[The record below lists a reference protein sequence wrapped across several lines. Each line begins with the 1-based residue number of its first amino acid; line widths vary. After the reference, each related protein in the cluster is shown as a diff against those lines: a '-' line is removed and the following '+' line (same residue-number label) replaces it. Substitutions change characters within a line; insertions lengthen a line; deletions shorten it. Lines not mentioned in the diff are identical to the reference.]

1 MKVGAREREMVGRC
15 ALGRGGARGREETAL
30 PDCLGGGK
38 LVGLLVYSVDD
49 PSWSKYRL
57 FVLLTPFC
65 CLFSLLSL
73 RLGRGDEIVAEWK
86 KDPKKRKDEYKISK
100 PLTQLS

>member
-38 LVGLLVYSVDD
+38 LIGLLVYSVDD

-73 RLGRGDEIVAEWK
+73 HLDGGMRSWRSGK
-86 KDPKKRKDEYKISK
+86 
-100 PLTQLS
+100 